1 MKNKTK
7 LLRLSVNINESD
19 LPLHRIYREL
29 TTIENTSQ
37 SQQEIKE
44 RTRIYLLGILY
55 QYCFDTFSKEIH
67 SVHKESHFKT
77 PMPIQSGIDAAQE
90 IMSQPKTVAPAPPD
104 LQPIASKIVTTDL
117 PNDLKNQIKNSDI
130 QFS

>member
-1 MKNKTK
+1 
-7 LLRLSVNINESD
+7 
-19 LPLHRIYREL
+19 
-29 TTIENTSQ
+29 
-37 SQQEIKE
+37 
-44 RTRIYLLGILY
+44 
-55 QYCFDTFSKEIH
+55 
-67 SVHKESHFKT
+67 
-77 PMPIQSGIDAAQE
+77 MPIQSGIDAAQE